1 MKTHATR
8 DAERPAG
15 RWNLPCPVIPETAAH
30 RPDGTEL
37 SRPELLQR
45 TIGNLAV
52 QALFNS
58 GAVRAKL
65 AVGSPGDHYER
76 EADRIADQ
84 VMRMPVQAAAPAQFD
99 ILPSIR
105 CQQPD
110 EEEEKL
116 QAESIGGPAPEI
128 PPGLESAISNLQ
140 GGGRPLDAET
150 RAFFEPRFGRDLGDV
165 RTHSDASAAGMAE
178 AVNARA
184 FTFGRDLVFGNGQ
197 YDPGSDEGKRLLAH
211 ELVHVMQQSGTAR
224 MQRKIKAGS
233 VSLDSF
239 LGFRGVVGFQKS
251 GNTYSHPGVSITP
264 LDTQILYDMLSS
276 QRTFTV
282 SGSTQTDAEDGLD
295 DHIAARKGIVDF
307 AAKKQYGFGA
317 GSAMRMN
324 PAYWEHVGSR
334 WRVKTGVDQQTAM
347 NDLNVNPSKYDI
359 ACQAATSI
367 TMFAGSGLANI
378 VKDNGVADSDWIP
391 GDWGYI
397 TNTKFPGSPVGNE
410 GENII
415 YTGGQQFWGH
425 YTGSNTY
432 RTLDEWRDAVRSWDG
447 GERLESHRQRPDTGL
462 S

>member
-1 MKTHATR
+1 MKTHAAR
-8 DAERPAG
+8 DTEKSADKWTLPHPGFQGTTAHRPAG
-15 RWNLPCPVIPETAAH
+15 T
-30 RPDGTEL
+30 DG
-37 SRPELLQR
+37 SRLELLQR
-45 TIGNLAV
+45 AIGNLAV
-52 QALFNS
+52 QELLGSA
-58 GAVRAKL
+58 AIRAKL
-65 AVGSPGDHYER
+65 AVGRPDDRYEQ
-76 EADRIADQ
+76 EADRVAEQ
-84 VMRMPVQAAAPAQFD
+84 VMRMPDQAAPPAQLD
-99 ILPSIR
+99 IQPVIR
-105 CQQPD
+105 CQEPE

-116 QAESIGGPAPEI
+116 RTDSIGGPAPEVT
-128 PPGLESAISNLQ
+128 PGLESAINNLQ
-140 GGGRPLDAET
+140 GGGRPLDPET

-184 FTFGRDLVFGNGQ
+184 FTFGRDLVFGSGQ
-197 YDPGSDEGKRLLAH
+197 YDPGSDQGKRLLAH
-211 ELVHVMQQSGTAR
+211 ELVHVMQQSGEGR

-233 VSLDSF
+233 VSLDSY
-239 LGFRGVVGFQKS
+239 LGFRGVIGHLKS
-251 GNTYSHPGVSITP
+251 GDTYSHPGVSITP

-282 SGSTQTDAEDGLD
+282 SGTSQTDAEDGLD
-295 DHIAARKGIVDF
+295 DHITARKGIVDF

-324 PAYWEHVGSR
+324 PAYWERVGSR

-359 ACQAATSI
+359 ACLAATSI
-367 TMFAGSGLANI
+367 TMLAGSGQANI